1 MNFLSLFVLIPLLMM
16 LGLWIAR
23 DMKQIRTVAVIGSTI
38 LLALSVYT
46 LVEFLAERAA
56 GNTATMLF
64 TDSRMWYAPLNIHY
78 AVGVDGVSVAMLLLS
93 SIIVFAG
100 VFASWKINPLPKE
113 YFLWFMLLS
122 TGVFRFLYFG
132 GPFYHVHVL
141 RSGAYSHVLVD
152 RCLGK
157 RQKELFGNET
167 DLDVDGWFCFV
178 DDRYLGYLLSIGAPF
193 DECSR
198 NCRAR

>member
-78 AVGVDGVSVAMLLLS
+78 AVGVAGVAWATFICQGVSCILS
-93 SIIVFAG
+93 VIFCAVCFH
-100 VFASWKINPLPKE
+100 K
-113 YFLWFMLLS
+113 
-122 TGVFRFLYFG
+122 
-132 GPFYHVHVL
+132 
-141 RSGAYSHVLVD
+141 
-152 RCLGK
+152 GK
-157 RQKELFGNET
+157 
-167 DLDVDGWFCFV
+167 
-178 DDRYLGYLLSIGAPF
+178 A
-193 DECSR
+193 
-198 NCRAR
+198 

>member
-1 MNFLSLFVLIPLLMM
+1 M

-23 DMKQIRTVAVIGSTI
+23 DMKQIRTCSGYWFNLIV
-38 LLALSVYT
+38 ALSVYT

-100 VFASWKINPLPKE
+100 VFAS
-113 YFLWFMLLS
+113 
-122 TGVFRFLYFG
+122 
-132 GPFYHVHVL
+132 
-141 RSGAYSHVLVD
+141 
-152 RCLGK
+152 
-157 RQKELFGNET
+157 
-167 DLDVDGWFCFV
+167 
-178 DDRYLGYLLSIGAPF
+178 
-193 DECSR
+193 
-198 NCRAR
+198 

>member
-93 SIIVFAG
+93 SIIVF
-100 VFASWKINPLPKE
+100 VVYRCI
-113 YFLWFMLLS
+113 
-122 TGVFRFLYFG
+122 RFLYFG
-132 GPFYHVHVL
+132 GPFHYVHVL
-141 RSGAYSHVLVD
+141 RSGAYSHVLID

-193 DECSR
+193 DECS
-198 NCRAR
+198 

>member
-93 SIIVFAG
+93 SIIVFAAVTHRRVSVD
-100 VFASWKINPLPKE
+100 VFEVGLNTSAERSVN
-113 YFLWFMLLS
+113 YTD
-122 TGVFRFLYFG
+122 TGKY
-132 GPFYHVHVL
+132 
-141 RSGAYSHVLVD
+141 
-152 RCLGK
+152 
-157 RQKELFGNET
+157 
-167 DLDVDGWFCFV
+167 
-178 DDRYLGYLLSIGAPF
+178 
-193 DECSR
+193 
-198 NCRAR
+198 

>member
-78 AVGVDGVSVAMLLLS
+78 AVGVDGVSVAS
-93 SIIVFAG
+93 KHSNSI
-100 VFASWKINPLPKE
+100 
-113 YFLWFMLLS
+113 
-122 TGVFRFLYFG
+122 
-132 GPFYHVHVL
+132 
-141 RSGAYSHVLVD
+141 
-152 RCLGK
+152 
-157 RQKELFGNET
+157 RQ
-167 DLDVDGWFCFV
+167 
-178 DDRYLGYLLSIGAPF
+178 
-193 DECSR
+193 
-198 NCRAR
+198 